1 MSCSWNIFFYEPV
14 TFNSTKFSALQ
25 VEQLHKIFKLCG
37 APADEF
43 WKKMKL
49 PTSFRP
55 PQHYKSS
62 FEEVFKDFPDSACC
76 LLYQLLALDPEF
88 RGSATSALDSDF
100 FCTSPL
106 ACDLKDLPAIHTEDD
121 EPTRQKDKKKKRSSK
136 SRRSSQADLDVP
148 PQNELLHGQARGD
161 HLQHFNESA
170 EPNMPGQETSN
181 SASSSTTS
189 LSSKQNIGHED
200 LIFNAYLSPILS
212 SNQKVFA
219 RTEAHPNALRNIN
232 PDVLKSIK
240 NFTLLQASVTD
251 IINHKE
257 GSALAQYFRS
267 LSALDFRNR
276 DHKKVPE
283 SALSDTE

>member
-1 MSCSWNIFFYEPV
+1 MVLPRTFSFSLSFFSYIF
-14 TFNSTKFSALQ
+14 
-25 VEQLHKIFKLCG
+25 
-37 APADEF
+37 
-43 WKKMKL
+43 
-49 PTSFRP
+49 
-55 PQHYKSS
+55 
-62 FEEVFKDFPDSACC
+62 
-76 LLYQLLALDPEF
+76 PE
-88 RGSATSALDSDF
+88 
-100 FCTSPL
+100 
-106 ACDLKDLPAIHTEDD
+106 K
-121 EPTRQKDKKKKRSSK
+121 
-136 SRRSSQADLDVP
+136 
-148 PQNELLHGQARGD
+148 
-161 HLQHFNESA
+161 SA

-189 LSSKQNIGHED
+189 LSSKQNMGHED

-212 SNQKVFA
+212 SNQKIFA

-251 IINHKE
+251 IINYKE

-276 DHKKVPE
+276 DHEKVPE